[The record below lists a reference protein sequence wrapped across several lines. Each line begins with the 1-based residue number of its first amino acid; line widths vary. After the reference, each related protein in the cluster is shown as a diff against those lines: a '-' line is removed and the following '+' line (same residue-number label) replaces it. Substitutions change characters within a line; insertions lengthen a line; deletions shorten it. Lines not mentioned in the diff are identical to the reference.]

1 MTDDDFPIE
10 ASTKVAALLERY
22 PQLESVLI
30 ELAPPFEKLRN
41 PVLRKSVAK
50 VASLRQAAAVARM
63 PVNEIVNKLR
73 AVVGQPPVGTDDATA
88 EVSYL
93 GEQPEWFDPTK
104 VVRSF
109 DETESL
115 DDDPMPLVT
124 LLQAANKLQP
134 AEIVELKT
142 TFLPAPGIDAMRKK
156 GFLVWT
162 HEPEPGVF
170 RSYFSKLE

>member
-1 MTDDDFPIE
+1 
-10 ASTKVAALLERY
+10 
-22 PQLESVLI
+22 
-30 ELAPPFEKLRN
+30 
-41 PVLRKSVAK
+41 
-50 VASLRQAAAVARM
+50 M